1 MLYIITLSMPKTITQ
16 IRADDRIKGERKA
29 VILVPTPT
37 HIQCFKISD
46 FIIATSFK
54 MKVLKMLMAT
64 TFPKN
69 DILI

>member
-37 HIQCFKISD
+37 HI
-46 FIIATSFK
+46 
-54 MKVLKMLMAT
+54 
-64 TFPKN
+64 
-69 DILI
+69 